1 MKKTVIS
8 ILEFLGW
15 KEWCRIR
22 STLKSVKEIN
32 RLVSKGISNIYLNN
46 SLRKTDP
53 LKYFYFDWFDASKKI
68 VKNFSA
74 ILNSNSDHWTLNV
87 LVATKKSEVWE
98 RKLAWLFYYFEYDVL
113 NGVLNMAFWNYDVL
127 KSKSL
132 CFLLNKNVN
141 FKVAWKGEL
150 RDIAFTFVLVFMI
163 IILYSW
169 QKVSNPLCFMKT
181 TLYLPTPCFL
191 KFVQHPQPPSS
202 LVFLLPCFFG
212 WMGDHVIFDVLFYLM
227 ILRIYPCQ
235 ALVR

>member
-32 RLVSKGISNIYLNN
+32 RLVSKGISIIYVNN

-53 LKYFYFDWFDASKKI
+53 LKIFYFDWFDASKKI
-68 VKNFSA
+68 TKNFLA

-87 LVATKKSEVWE
+87 LVATKKSEFWE

-113 NGVLNMAFWNYDVL
+113 NGVLNMKFWNYDVL

-132 CFLLNKNVN
+132 CFFLNKNVN
-141 FKVAWKGEL
+141 FKAAWKGEL
-150 RDIAFTFVLVFMI
+150 RGIAFTFVLVFMI
-163 IILYSW
+163 IILYS
-169 QKVSNPLCFMKT
+169 F
-181 TLYLPTPCFL
+181 
-191 KFVQHPQPPSS
+191 
-202 LVFLLPCFFG
+202 
-212 WMGDHVIFDVLFYLM
+212 
-227 ILRIYPCQ
+227 
-235 ALVR
+235 